1 MMSVPL
7 RVLTSRRESV
17 AVDQSCTP
25 SALSLVSLLT
35 DAAGQLAAVKSF
47 AEMGSTVFSV
57 IDRMVTVEYGGFFC
71 IDPIDHQL
79 RLYTV
84 RGFSEEERIEA
95 ERTAPDR
102 HPGWVIRTGQMLHVP
117 DIDADV
123 EKRTTDS
130 PGHKRK
136 LRSRLFVPVCSGQ
149 ICVGAYG
156 LASAEP
162 HYFTD
167 THIAMLRYAAS
178 LTGAMYGSLANEQKL
193 SRQLQ
198 LVSEKQQE
206 LLLLSSPVIEVW
218 ERTLALPIIGTIDEA
233 RASHMAQ
240 TLLAM
245 VVSHRAHTVILDFT
259 GTAALDE
266 RSTLQLQRIVSAVR
280 LLGSRCVFSG
290 VSPQLATALATH
302 LGEHPFDR
310 EQIRSHATLKQ
321 ALAMRISPKS

>member
-1 MMSVPL
+1 VEQ
-7 RVLTSRRESV
+7 SR
-17 AVDQSCTP
+17 TP

-47 AEMGSTVFSV
+47 AEMGATVFSI
-57 IDRMVTVEYGGFFC
+57 IDQMVAVEYGGFFC
-71 IDPIDHQL
+71 VDPLDGRL
-79 RLYTV
+79 RLYSS
-84 RGFSEEERIEA
+84 RGFSDEERIEA
-95 ERTAPDR
+95 ERTALDR

-136 LRSRLFVPVCSGQ
+136 LRSRLFVPVFSSQVC
-149 ICVGAYG
+149 IGAYG

-178 LTGAMYGSLANEQKL
+178 LTGATYGSLANEQKL

-198 LVSEKQQE
+198 LLSEKQQE
-206 LLLLSSPVIEVW
+206 LLLLSSPIIEIW
-218 ERTLALPIIGTIDEA
+218 ERTLALPIIGKIDEE

-240 TLLAM
+240 TLLSM
-245 VVSHRAHTVILDFT
+245 IVSHRAHTVILDFT
-259 GTAALDE
+259 GTAALDD
-266 RSTLQLQRIVSAVR
+266 RSTLAIQRIVSAVR

-290 VSPQLATALATH
+290 VSPLLASSLAMQLGDQALGT
-302 LGEHPFDR
+302 